1 MELSPKINCLI
12 GHNGMGKTNF
22 LDAIY
27 YLSFCRSANNPID
40 SQIILHDEAFFML
53 EGNYENDKFNL
64 LSYMIF
70 SLGNLA
76 PIVTMWIAPKAYIA
90 QLLAKGKTQDYVD
103 QVMVPFTANHALI
116 LIGGTLMAALIG
128 GYIAQNWLKKNK

>member
-1 MELSPKINCLI
+1 MSVFFFASGHFVLTFLPNLLAGLI
-12 GHNGMGKTNF
+12 ADFIAK
-22 LDAIY
+22 
-27 YLSFCRSANNPID
+27 
-40 SQIILHDEAFFML
+40 Q
-53 EGNYENDKFNL
+53 GNYENDKFNL

-103 QVMVPFTANHALI
+103 QVMVPFIANHALI
-116 LIGGTLMAALIG
+116 LIGGNSYG
-128 GYIAQNWLKKNK
+128 CSHWRPHC

>member
-1 MELSPKINCLI
+1 MGLFGAYPK
-12 GHNGMGKTNF
+12 
-22 LDAIY
+22 DQAIWIH
-27 YLSFCRSANNPID
+27 YLSRHIYVSLLLCLWSLCPNLLAGLIADFIAK
-40 SQIILHDEAFFML
+40 Q
-53 EGNYENDKFNL
+53 GNYENDKFNL

-76 PIVTMWIAPKAYIA
+76 PIVTMWLAPKAYIA

-103 QVMVPFTANHALI
+103 QVMVPFTTSHVLI

-128 GYIAQNWLKKNK
+128 GYIAKNWLKK

>member
-1 MELSPKINCLI
+1 MSIFFTS
-12 GHNGMGKTNF
+12 GHFVLTF
-22 LDAIY
+22 LPSLLAGLGADLLAKKGNY
-27 YLSFCRSANNPID
+27 
-40 SQIILHDEAFFML
+40 E
-53 EGNYENDKFNL
+53 NYENDKFNL

-103 QVMVPFTANHALI
+103 QVMVPFTTSHVLI

-128 GYIAQNWLKKNK
+128 GYIAKNWLKK